1 MKTRSSCSKE
11 FAAWVLLRQACDA
24 ICIARDAELRNYGIS
39 TIEAGCLLIIKE
51 KENMVTPAEIARYL
65 FRRPHSVSGLINR
78 MERKGLVTK
87 NKDLPKK
94 NQIRM
99 SITEKGEKAYSQS
112 TKRKSIAR
120 IFSTL
125 NGEEIKQFTLY
136 LKRLRAETLKEIKM
150 DTAPPFP
157 E

>member
-39 TIEAGCLLIIKE
+39 TVEAGCLLIIK
-51 KENMVTPAEIARYL
+51 VTPAEIARYL

-87 NKDLPKK
+87 NKDLPRK
-94 NQIRM
+94 NQIRV
-99 SITEKGEKAYSQS
+99 SITDKGEKAYSQS
-112 TKRKSIAR
+112 TKRRSIAR

-157 E
+157 K